1 MQAHRELV
9 TADLFTGDLVTV
21 DLGNSTC
28 KARVWRVGPELGR
41 EGERAVGL
49 ELGVARSW
57 PTGAEH
63 SPNLGSELAQ
73 WRSEVAPT
81 ARVALSSVAADDV
94 TADVER
100 ALGAWLLRPL
110 ASGLRCEY
118 RTPETLGTDRLF
130 AARGAIER
138 VRESCLVVDA
148 GTAVTVDAVR
158 VEAAVTRSDA
168 PGGARCGTATF
179 LGGAIAPGPT
189 LLARALHAGT
199 ARLPEVE
206 PRPGV
211 PALGR
216 DTQSAVL
223 GGVVHGFAGLV
234 RGLVESVARE
244 AGLEDAPVV
253 LGGGA
258 RVVLGA
264 DPCPGRRVVV
274 LDELVHL
281 GLAAAACDALRA
293 GAGDPTRAGS
303 A

>member
-1 MQAHRELV
+1 MDAHRELV
-9 TADLFTGDLVTV
+9 TI

-28 KARVWRVGPELGR
+28 KARVWRVGPDANRGAE
-41 EGERAVGL
+41 AAPGL
-49 ELGVARSW
+49 ELGVSGSW
-57 PTGAEH
+57 PTHAELGAR
-63 SPNLGSELAQ
+63 LAAELAA
-73 WRSEVAPT
+73 WRREVAPA
-81 ARVALSSVAADDV
+81 ARVALASVAAPEV
-94 TADVER
+94 TLEVER
-100 ALGAWLLRPL
+100 ALGDWLVEPL
-110 ASGLRCEY
+110 PSGLACEY
-118 RTPETLGTDRLF
+118 RTPETLGADRLF
-130 AARGAIER
+130 AARGAVER
-138 VRESCLVVDA
+138 VRQSCLVVDA

-158 VEAAVTRSDA
+158 VRADGV
-168 PGGARCGTATF
+168 PVF

-216 DTQSAVL
+216 DTHSAVL

-234 RGLVESVARE
+234 RGLVESVGRE

-258 RVVLGA
+258 RALLGA
-264 DPCPGRRVVV
+264 DPFPERRVVV

-281 GLAAAACDALRA
+281 GLAAAARAALEARGGDWA
-293 GAGDPTRAGS
+293 VAGDA
-303 A
+303 